1 MDKGLQAYNQISNEV
16 PVEEA
21 DAHKLIQLLMSGAL
35 ERLGKALAAIKVN
48 NIEVRSEMIGNS
60 IAIFIGLHDSLDF
73 EKGGEI
79 AQNLSG
85 LYNYMI
91 RRCTEANIENNAAYV
106 EEVMKLLAE
115 IKSAW
120 DAIREQAQARPQGNT
135 P

>member
-1 MDKGLQAYNQISNEV
+1 MEKGLSAYNQIANEV
-16 PVEEA
+16 PVEGA

-35 ERLGKALAAIKVN
+35 ERLGKALAAIRAN
-48 NIEVRSEMIGNS
+48 NIEVRSEMIGNT

-79 AQNLSG
+79 AENLSG

-91 RRCTEANIENNAAYV
+91 RRCTQANIENNGEFI
-106 EEVMKLLAE
+106 EEVIKLLAE

-120 DAIREQAQARPQGNT
+120 DGIRDQAQALSEGNT
-135 P
+135 T

>member
-21 DAHKLIQLLMSGAL
+21 DAHKLIQLLMSGAI

-48 NIEVRSEMIGNS
+48 NREVRSEMIGNT
-60 IAIFIGLHDSLDF
+60 IAIFVGLHDSLDF

-91 RRCTEANIENNAAYV
+91 RRCTEANIENNAEYV
-106 EEVMKLLAE
+106 EEVMRLLTE
-115 IKSAW
+115 IKTAW
-120 DAIREQAQARPQGNT
+120 DAIREQAIPQGNT